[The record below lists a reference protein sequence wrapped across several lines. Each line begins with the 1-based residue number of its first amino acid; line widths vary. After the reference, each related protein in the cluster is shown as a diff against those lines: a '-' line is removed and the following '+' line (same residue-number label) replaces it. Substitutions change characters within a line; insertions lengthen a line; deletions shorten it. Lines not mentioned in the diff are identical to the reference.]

1 MKNYK
6 VILGILLVAVAVF
19 IIVKYILTLKEKN
32 DLIQSLSQ
40 ARTQVS
46 TLQEQNQ
53 KLFQTLEQ
61 EKQQQQTLAQE
72 NTGLKDNLKAAQD
85 ELARIGAALDQAQ
98 KTISQLNTEAAALK
112 TENSSMKERLGSIK
126 ELKKAIR
133 EVKAQIYQARVEMR
147 QKADVQALL
156 DGNRGFVVKDGKPTY
171 PAKVRIQVNP
181 AQ

>member
-6 VILGILLVAVAVF
+6 LILTALLVGITVF
-19 IIVKYILTLKEKN
+19 AIVKYILTLKEKN
-32 DLIQSLSQ
+32 DLVQSLNQ
-40 ARTQVS
+40 TQTQVS

-61 EKQQQQTLAQE
+61 EKQQRQAFAQE

-85 ELARIGAALDQAQ
+85 ELTRISTTLDQAQ
-98 KTISQLNTEAAALK
+98 KTIDQLNAEAAVLK
-112 TENSSMKERLGSIK
+112 TENISMKERLGSIK

-133 EVKAQIYQARVEMR
+133 EVKIKIYQARVEMR
-147 QKADVQALL
+147 QKSDVQRLL
-156 DGNRGFVVKDGKPTY
+156 EGNRGFVLKDGKPTY